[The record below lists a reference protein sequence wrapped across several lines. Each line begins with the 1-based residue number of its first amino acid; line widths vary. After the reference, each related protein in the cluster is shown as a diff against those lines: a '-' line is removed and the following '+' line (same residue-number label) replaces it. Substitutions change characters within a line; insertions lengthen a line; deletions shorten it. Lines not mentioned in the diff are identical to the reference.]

1 MGDDYIISEIERDYI
16 NSLLEQNKRLDGRE
30 FNQAR
35 DVKFEIDLVKK
46 AEGSA
51 IVTLGGSKII
61 VGVKAQLGSPFPDTP
76 DTGVITTGAEL
87 SPMASPY
94 FESGPPSDAAI
105 ELARVTDRAIR
116 ESHCIDLS
124 KLCVIPKKSVWI
136 LFIDF
141 YVLNHDGNLFD
152 AAVMGTVAALS
163 STKIPKVKILEDD
176 EVEIL
181 EELEPLKLDHYPIS
195 VTSYKIG
202 NHNIIDANFKEVDF
216 ILTPTTPELPF
227 KIGEKENPIDMYM
240 SDWFAV
246 SSSLAGLPALSVPF
260 YTSRDNLTAG
270 IQVIGKKGNEKNMFR
285 LAKKM
290 YDIIITYKE
299 AKK

>member
-1 MGDDYIISEIERDYI
+1 MGDDHIISEIERDYI
-16 NSLLEQNKRLDGRE
+16 NSLLEQNKRIDGRE

-202 NHNIIDANFKEVDF
+202 NHNIIDANFKEERVSEARVTVGFDEENR
-216 ILTPTTPELPF
+216 IVSLQKGETGVYKPDELLS
-227 KIGEKENPIDMYM
+227 IIKESLN
-240 SDWFAV
+240 V
-246 SSSLAGLPALSVPF
+246 SKTLRKELMKALS
-260 YTSRDNLTAG
+260 
-270 IQVIGKKGNEKNMFR
+270 
-285 LAKKM
+285 
-290 YDIIITYKE
+290 
-299 AKK
+299 

>member
-1 MGDDYIISEIERDYI
+1 MGDDYVISEIERDYI
-16 NSLLEQNKRLDGRE
+16 NSLLEQNKRIDGRE
-30 FNQAR
+30 FNQVR

-94 FESGPPSDAAI
+94 FESGPPSDEAI

-141 YVLNHDGNLFD
+141 YILNHDGNLFD

-181 EELEPLKLDHYPIS
+181 EEVEPLKLEHYPIS

-202 NHNIIDANFKEVDF
+202 KHNIIDANFKEERVSEARVTVGFDEESR
-216 ILTPTTPELPF
+216 IVSLQKGESGVYNPDELLS
-227 KIGEKENPIDMYM
+227 IIKESSN
-240 SDWFAV
+240 V
-246 SSSLAGLPALSVPF
+246 SKTLRKELMKALS
-260 YTSRDNLTAG
+260 
-270 IQVIGKKGNEKNMFR
+270 
-285 LAKKM
+285 
-290 YDIIITYKE
+290 
-299 AKK
+299 